1 MKRVVITGLGMVSCL
16 GNDRA
21 SVTDFA
27 ARPALRAS
35 AFIPEYKELG
45 FRSHVGGMPDIDL
58 DARIDRKQ
66 RRFQGDAAA
75 FAHIAHGRRDRR
87 RRPDRRQRSSIRA
100 SA

>member
-1 MKRVVITGLGMVSCL
+1 MKRVVITGLGIVSCL

-21 SVTDFA
+21 SVTTS
-27 ARPALRAS
+27 LRELRS
-35 AFIPEYKELG
+35 GIKFMPEYKELG
-45 FRSHVGGMPDIDL
+45 FRSQVGGMPDIDL

-75 FAHIAHGRRDRR
+75 FAHIAMEDALADAGLTAEA
-87 RRPDRRQRSSIRA
+87 SSIRA